1 MKSPLR
7 LLKDEL
13 LSKGYS
19 TRFPTFSKTKLIM
32 ETPNKTV
39 YTMYEDDMYV
49 VKMFDKK
56 TSHYDYS
63 TGIVGLDETVEEITR
78 IAEMDG
84 KFCTRGKNTSN

>member
-13 LSKGYS
+13 LNKGYI
-19 TRFPTFSKTKLIM
+19 TRLPKLIM
-32 ETPNKTV
+32 ETPNKIV
-39 YTMYEDDMYV
+39 YVVFEDDMYV

-63 TGIVGLDETVEEITR
+63 EGFTEFTETVER
-78 IAEMDG
+78 VVQIAEMDG
-84 KFCTRGKNTSN
+84 KFCTRGKNY